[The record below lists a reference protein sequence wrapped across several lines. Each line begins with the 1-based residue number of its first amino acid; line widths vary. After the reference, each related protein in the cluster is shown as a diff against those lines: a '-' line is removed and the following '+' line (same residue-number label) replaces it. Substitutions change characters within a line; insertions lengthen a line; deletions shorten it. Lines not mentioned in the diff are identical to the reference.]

1 MRALCHETV
10 GGNKVISMSA
20 TRVFVA
26 RLTGCGVF
34 DPLGDRVGKVIDVL
48 MSYRKTQPPRATG
61 FIIEISGRRRVFLPI
76 SRVTAIAPGQIMSN
90 GFIDLR
96 RFSQRGQ
103 EVRAIAEI
111 LGRKVTLLDGS
122 GDATIEDFA
131 IEKNKRGEWALS
143 ELFVRKPKNS
153 ALPFAKGPTQF
164 VMWQD
169 VAENQEDPSEQDAQ
183 HLLDSVADL
192 RPADLATAVLELP
205 EDRML
210 ALAEELDDERLADL
224 LEELPE
230 EEQLEIIN
238 DLEDERAAEV
248 LDLMGPDDAADL
260 MANLPAERTEAL
272 LDLMD
277 QEEAEDIRQLL
288 QYEPYTAGGM
298 MTPEPIIC
306 AADTTV
312 AEAMALIR
320 RKEVE
325 PVLAAQV
332 FVTLPPYETP
342 TGKYLG
348 VVHFQKMLRYP
359 PHERLSSLLDS
370 EQEPINPQTPI
381 GQIHRDLATYD
392 LVALPV
398 VDDNSHLIGCVTVDD
413 VLDHLLPEDWRSEE
427 D

>member
-1 MRALCHETV
+1 
-10 GGNKVISMSA
+10 MSA

-26 RLTGCGVF
+26 RLAGCGVF

-48 MSYRKTQPPRATG
+48 MAYRKTQPPRATG
-61 FIIEISGRRRVFLPI
+61 FIIEISGRRRVFLPVT
-76 SRVTAIAPGQIMSN
+76 RVTAIAPGQLITN

-111 LGRKVTLLDGS
+111 LGRRVTLLDGS
-122 GDATIEDFA
+122 GEATIEDLA
-131 IEKNKRGEWALS
+131 IEKNKRGEWALT
-143 ELFVRKPKNS
+143 ELFVRKAKSS

-169 VAENQEDPSEQDAQ
+169 VAENAQDPAEQDAQ
-183 HLLDSVADL
+183 QLLSTVADL

-205 EDRML
+205 EDRMI

-238 DLEDERAAEV
+238 ELEDERAAEV

-332 FVTLPPYETP
+332 FVTLPPYEPP

-348 VVHFQKMLRYP
+348 VVHFQKLLRYP

-370 EQEPINPQTPI
+370 EQEPITPHTPI

-398 VDDNSHLIGCVTVDD
+398 VDEESHLIGAVTVDD

-427 D
+427 E

>member
-1 MRALCHETV
+1 
-10 GGNKVISMSA
+10 MSA

-26 RLTGCGVF
+26 RLAGCGVF
-34 DPLGDRVGKVIDVL
+34 DPQGDRVGKVIDVL
-48 MSYRKTQPPRATG
+48 MAYRATQPPRATG

-76 SRVTAIAPGQIMSN
+76 ARVTAIAPGQLMSN

-103 EVRAIAEI
+103 EVRAIAQM

-122 GDATIEDFA
+122 GVASIEDFS
-131 IEKNKRGEWALS
+131 IEKTKRGEWVLA
-143 ELFVRKPKNS
+143 ELFVRKAKSSP
-153 ALPFAKGPTQF
+153 LPFAKGSTQF
-164 VMWQD
+164 VNWHE
-169 VAENQEDPSEQDAQ
+169 VSENFENSADQDARQ
-183 HLLDSVADL
+183 LLSTVANL
-192 RPADLATAVLELP
+192 RPADLATAMLELP
-205 EDRML
+205 EDRMI
-210 ALAEELDDERLADL
+210 ALAEGLDDERLADL

-230 EEQLEIIN
+230 EEQLEIMN
-238 DLEDERAAEV
+238 ELDDDRAAEV

-260 MANLPAERTEAL
+260 MANLSAERTETL

-277 QEEAEDIRQLL
+277 QEEADDIRLL
-288 QYEPYTAGGM
+288 LKYEPYTAGGM

-325 PVLAAQV
+325 SVLAAQV

-342 TGKYLG
+342 AGKYLG
-348 VVHFQKMLRYP
+348 VVHFQKLLRYP
-359 PHERLSSLLDS
+359 PHQSLSSLLDT
-370 EQEPINPQTPI
+370 EQQPIKVDTPI
-381 GQIHRDLATYD
+381 AQIHRDLATYD
-392 LVALPV
+392 LIALPV
-398 VDDNSHLIGCVTVDD
+398 VDEQNHLLGVVTVDD
-413 VLDHLLPEDWRSEE
+413 VLDHLLPHHWRSEE

>member
-1 MRALCHETV
+1 
-10 GGNKVISMSA
+10 MSA

-26 RLTGCGVF
+26 RLVGCGVF
-34 DPLGDRVGKVIDVL
+34 DPQGDRVGKVVDVL
-48 MSYRKTQPPRATG
+48 MAYRKTVAPRATG

-76 SRVTAIAPGQIMSN
+76 TRVTAIAPGQVITN
-90 GFIDLR
+90 GLIDLR

-111 LGRKVTLLDGS
+111 LGRKVTLLADKKV
-122 GDATIEDFA
+122 ATIEDFA
-131 IEKNKRGEWALS
+131 IEKNKRGEWIQT
-143 ELFVRKPKNS
+143 ELFVRRPKS
-153 ALPFAKGPTQF
+153 TALPFAKGPTEF
-164 VMWQD
+164 VLWQD
-169 VAENQEDPSEQDAQ
+169 VSENQEDPQDQDAQ
-183 HLLDSVADL
+183 QLLSAVADL
-192 RPADLATAVLELP
+192 RPADLATAVLDLP

-230 EEQLEIIN
+230 DEQLEIIN

-260 MANLPAERTEAL
+260 MANLSSERAEAL
-272 LDLMD
+272 LGLMD
-277 QEEAEDIRQLL
+277 DEEAEDIRQLL
-288 QYEPYTAGGM
+288 KYEPYTAGGL

-312 AEAMALIR
+312 AEALALIR

-332 FVTLPPYETP
+332 FVTMPPYETP
-342 TGKYLG
+342 AGRYLG
-348 VVHFQKMLRYP
+348 VVHFQKLLRYP
-359 PHERLSSLLDS
+359 PSERLGTLLDS
-370 EQEPINPQTPI
+370 EQEPIDAHTPI

-398 VDDNSHLIGCVTVDD
+398 IDSERHLIGAVTVDD
-413 VLDHLLPEDWRSEE
+413 VLDHLLPDDWRSEE
-427 D
+427 ES